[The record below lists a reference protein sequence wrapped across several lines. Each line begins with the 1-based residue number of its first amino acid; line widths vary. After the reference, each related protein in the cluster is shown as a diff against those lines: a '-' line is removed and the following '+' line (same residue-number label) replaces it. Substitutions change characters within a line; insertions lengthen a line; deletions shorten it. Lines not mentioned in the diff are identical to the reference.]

1 MKKRL
6 ESELISI
13 AHRVLKLK
21 NNSDVNQLYKETQKL
36 YETLSVLKFYQDNFE
51 SVKNLVTQEQLEEKL
66 DAVVSGNLEE
76 ETFVEN
82 QEKEAVAKETAEDNL
97 PETAETEFE
106 TPEPESDSTN
116 EKHED
121 IRPEQEFEKI
131 EEIKEQP
138 EVEEPKI
145 IENEEEE
152 TLEFNSEEVKATE
165 ENSESEK
172 QEVQQENETAEE
184 IEEETQ
190 PEEETQDFAPHF
202 DLEDD
207 LDSDKKEMPKQ
218 ISFEDFFGKDYIEPI
233 FVKPNELIT
242 KVESHFEEIPSDLNE
257 YNVNHNKEKP
267 KPETKEDKPEEK
279 KAVSLND
286 KFSAGINIGLND
298 RIAFVKK
305 LFAGSDEDYNR
316 VISQL
321 NTFDTLQEAEVFIE
335 DMVKPDYNDWSGN
348 DEYEARFIELIS
360 KKFV

>member
-51 SVKNLVTQEQLEEKL
+51 SLKNSVSQEQLEEQLEEKY
-66 DAVVSGNLEE
+66 DAVVSSSVEE
-76 ETFVEN
+76 ENFVEK
-82 QEKEAVAKETAEDNL
+82 QGKETVVEESKVANSTETIQET
-97 PETAETEFE
+97 PEAQAETESE
-106 TPEPESDSTN
+106 KEEES
-116 EKHED
+116 K
-121 IRPEQEFEKI
+121 PEQESEKNQ
-131 EEIKEQP
+131 EVTEQP
-138 EVEEPKI
+138 EVAEVKV
-145 IENEEEE
+145 EEEVSE
-152 TLEFNSEEVKATE
+152 TKSGSDKEVVVQENSKEEEQDLEEEIATE
-165 ENSESEK
+165 ESEK
-172 QEVQQENETAEE
+172 QEFKPNFE
-184 IEEETQ
+184 IEE
-190 PEEETQDFAPHF
+190 A
-202 DLEDD
+202 
-207 LDSDKKEMPKQ
+207 LDSDKKETPKQ

-233 FVKPNELIT
+233 FVKPNELIA
-242 KVESHFEEIPSDLNE
+242 KVESHFEEIPTDLHE
-257 YNVNHNKEKP
+257 YQVNRVK
-267 KPETKEDKPEEK
+267 EEK
-279 KAVSLND
+279 KPQPKEENPFEKKSISLND

>member
-51 SVKNLVTQEQLEEKL
+51 TLKNSVSQEQLEEKL
-66 DAVVSGNLEE
+66 EAANSNTD
-76 ETFVEN
+76 
-82 QEKEAVAKETAEDNL
+82 EKEIVVE
-97 PETAETEFE
+97 
-106 TPEPESDSTN
+106 
-116 EKHED
+116 
-121 IRPEQEFEKI
+121 EQEQVTI
-131 EEIKEQP
+131 AQEIAS
-138 EVEEPKI
+138 VDSD
-145 IENEEEE
+145 ENEAE
-152 TLEFNSEEVKATE
+152 TLEAESTLE
-165 ENSESEK
+165 SESEEESK
-172 QEVQQENETAEE
+172 SNQEQEETEQQLEAEEPIEEEQADLIEEEYAEEVSEVESASDNEDVIQENETEESQDLEEE
-184 IEEETQ
+184 IATEESSK
-190 PEEETQDFAPHF
+190 QDFEPNF
-202 DLEDD
+202 ELEEA
-207 LDSDKKEMPKQ
+207 LESDKKETPKQ
-218 ISFEDFFGKDYIEPI
+218 ISFEDFLGKDYIEPI
-233 FVKPNELIT
+233 FVKPNELVA
-242 KVESHFEEIPSDLNE
+242 KVESHFEELPTDLQE
-257 YNVNHNKEKP
+257 YHEKNLQKEGKS
-267 KPETKEDKPEEK
+267 ETKSEKPEEK
-279 KAVSLND
+279 KPVSLND

-321 NTFDTLQEAEVFIE
+321 NTFDNLEEAEVFIE